1 MHFKGRP
8 KDERDVN
15 AVTGVL
21 NGKDY
26 FKTNNKLFKRQPEAI
41 VLLAWGNLNIY
52 SSTHVHFVLSS
63 AAIYINKTEPHCR
76 VTTTLLTTPWVSQL
90 VLFQHHVTADHR
102 LPVSLAGVFTWA
114 RRTAGLQ
121 VPPTLWFLSM
131 RFPAASSS
139 SFLQPLLSHQRPNTH
154 YRPIGIFIFFVLYRI
169 LLPTGTAHGLHSLK
183 GRDNLQLS
191 PRQPALHFISP
202 TLASRGKAS
211 AIRPPSPSVWPPCVI
226 SILSKSPKNSKFLLS
241 CSL

>member
-1 MHFKGRP
+1 M
-8 KDERDVN
+8 
-15 AVTGVL
+15 
-21 NGKDY
+21 
-26 FKTNNKLFKRQPEAI
+26 KRQPEAI

-52 SSTHVHFVLSS
+52 FSTHVNFVLSS

-131 RFPAASSS
+131 RFPASSSS
-139 SFLQPLLSHQRPNTH
+139 SFQPLLSRQRPTTH
-154 YRPIGIFIFFVLYRI
+154 YRPIGIFIFFCPI
-169 LLPTGTAHGLHSLK
+169 LNTSTYG
-183 GRDNLQLS
+183 NS
-191 PRQPALHFISP
+191 PWLTLAKRQGQSPAIPSTTNPALHIANIRITWQSLCNSTSLTFS
-202 TLASRGKAS
+202 LASLRHFYLVQIPQK
-211 AIRPPSPSVWPPCVI
+211 
-226 SILSKSPKNSKFLLS
+226 
-241 CSL
+241 